1 VDGAWPVVEIRA
13 AEQRLM
19 ARVPEGSLM
28 RHAAHAVAVEA
39 CRMIGFR
46 YGARVLLLVGP
57 GDNGGDALFA
67 GAELARRGVFV
78 RAVLADPQRVH
89 ASGLAALRLAGGSIG
104 MHQQPD
110 LIIDGLVGIGARG
123 PLRESLLPLA
133 ELAVSSPTPVL
144 SVDIP
149 SGIDPDTGVMSG
161 PAVTADVTVCMGGL
175 KPGLLVGAGRGHAG
189 EIRVIDI
196 GLGPELPP
204 ASIWQLTAADVSVLF
219 PRPGPRDDK
228 YTRGVVGVAA
238 GSAEYPG
245 AAQLA
250 VGAARLGGVGA
261 VRYAGHAAV
270 AVSERWPDAIVTENV
285 RDAGRVQC
293 WVVGPGFGDGAE
305 AAATL
310 EQVLALE
317 VPVVVDADGLNL
329 LAKRRELLFGRRAPA
344 VLTPHDREFA
354 RVFFEVGSDRIGAAR
369 RAADDSGAVVL
380 LKGFA
385 TIVAEPGGRCFVNP
399 TGAPALA
406 TAGSGDVLAGLIG
419 SLIAAGVQPA
429 VGAAV
434 GAYLHGAAAGDL
446 AGPVTATDLIE
457 GLRATIGALQLHL
470 DLPRATRFERL

>member
-1 VDGAWPVVEIRA
+1 MDGAWSVATIRA

-19 ARVPEGSLM
+19 ARVPAGSLM

-46 YGARVLLLVGP
+46 YGARVLLLIGP

-67 GAELARRGVFV
+67 GAELARRGVSV
-78 RAVLADPQRVH
+78 RAAVADPKRVH
-89 ASGLAALRLAGGSIG
+89 EAGLAALRLAGGSVG
-104 MHQQPD
+104 MHQQAD

-133 ELAVSSPTPVL
+133 KLAVESPAPVL
-144 SVDIP
+144 AVDVP
-149 SGIDPDTGVMSG
+149 SGIDPDTGEVSG
-161 PAVTADVTVCMGGL
+161 PAVRADVTVCMGGL
-175 KPGLLVGAGRGHAG
+175 KPGLLVGTGREHAG
-189 EIRVIDI
+189 DIRVIDI
-196 GLGPELPP
+196 GLGPQLPA
-204 ASIWQLTAADVSVLF
+204 ASIWQLAATDVSVLL
-219 PRPGPRDDK
+219 PRPGARDDK
-228 YTRGVVGVAA
+228 YTRGVVGIAA

-261 VRYAGHAAV
+261 VRYAGHAAG

-285 RDAGRVQC
+285 GDAGRVQC
-293 WVVGPGFGDGAE
+293 WVVGPGFGDSAE

-310 EQVLALE
+310 EQILALE

-329 LAKRRELLFGRRAPA
+329 LAKRRELLSGRRAPT

-369 RAADDSGAVVL
+369 RAADESGAVLL

-385 TIVAEPGGRCFVNP
+385 TVIAEPEGRSFVNP

-419 SLIAAGVQPA
+419 SLIAAGLEPA
-429 VGAAV
+429 MGAAV
-434 GAYLHGAAAGDL
+434 GAYVHGSAAGDL
-446 AGPVTATDLIE
+446 AGPVTATDLIQ
-457 GLRATIGALQLHL
+457 GLRATIGALQL
-470 DLPRATRFERL
+470 P